1 MLLYVKICVSVI
13 MHCRVKQLSLHCY
26 MNGLLRYIIPIICIF
41 ALFGGEDAAEAS
53 VRQCDVALS
62 DRGVTE
68 TVEATTIE
76 YADYATPFLRTSSSR
91 VNNGV
96 RRGVTRQKY
105 LTILC
110 WLYNSYGIHYQ
121 YHNHYHPQCSHVL
134 FPEPALR
141 LISLGRLII

>member
-1 MLLYVKICVSVI
+1 MKIYVSVI
-13 MHCRVKQLSLHCY
+13 MHCRAKQLSLHCY

-41 ALFGGEDAAEAS
+41 ALFGGEDATEAS
-53 VRQCDVALS
+53 DRQCDVGLS

-76 YADYATPFLRTSSSR
+76 SADYATPFLRTSSSR

-105 LTILC
+105 LTTLC
-110 WLYNSYGIHYQ
+110 WLYKSYSIHHQRY
-121 YHNHYHPQCSHVL
+121 NHYHPQCSHVL
-134 FPEPALR
+134 FSEPALR

>member
-1 MLLYVKICVSVI
+1 
-13 MHCRVKQLSLHCY
+13 

-53 VRQCDVALS
+53 VRQCDVGLS